1 MVWLTLAELAM
12 QIGAQLENAPAELRV
27 CNVAT
32 LMKASG
38 QEVSFFT
45 NRLYR
50 KELAK
55 TQAAAIIL
63 AEQDRSH
70 CPLPMLVMKNPYLG
84 YARAA
89 MLFHPEIPKSAVI
102 HPQACLS
109 PDVQYDNTVSIG
121 AFAVIQEQ
129 VILGQRVTIGAGC
142 VIESG
147 VAIGDDSYIF
157 PNVTICR
164 DTKIGK
170 RARIYPGAV
179 IGADGFGLANDHG
192 RWVRVPQLGRV
203 ILGDDVEIGANTTVD
218 RGALDDT
225 VIGDGVK
232 LDNLIQIGHNVQ
244 IGEHT
249 AMAACSGVSGSTK
262 IGKYCMIGGSV
273 GAAGH
278 IEIVDHVHV
287 TGGSNIH
294 QSISEPGLYSSGVPL
309 ETNQHWHRN
318 YHRFKKLDEMARKL
332 QQLEAQLTQLT
343 KTT

>member
-1 MVWLTLAELAM
+1 MH
-12 QIGAQLENAPAELRV
+12 IGARLENAPPELRV

-32 LMKASG
+32 LMKANE
-38 QEVSFFT
+38 QQVSFFT
-45 NRLYR
+45 NHLYR

-55 TQAAAIIL
+55 THAAAIIL
-63 AEQDRSH
+63 AEKDRHH
-70 CPLPMLVMKNPYLG
+70 CPLPMLVMNNPYLG
-84 YARAA
+84 YAKAA
-89 MLFHPEIPKSAVI
+89 AVFHPEIAQSAQI

-109 PDVQYDNTVSIG
+109 SDVQHDATVSVG
-121 AFAVIQEQ
+121 ACAVIQER

-142 VIESG
+142 VIEAD
-147 VAIGDDSYIF
+147 VEIGDDSYIF

-179 IGADGFGLANDHG
+179 IGADGFGLANDQG

-225 VIGDGVK
+225 VIGEGVK

-244 IGEHT
+244 IGAHT
-249 AMAACSGVSGSTK
+249 AMAACTGISGSTK
-262 IGKYCMIGGSV
+262 IGKYCMIGGGV

-278 IEIVDHVHV
+278 IEIVDRVHI

-294 QSISEPGLYSSGVPL
+294 QSVSEPGLYSSGVPL
-309 ETNQHWHRN
+309 ETNQHWHKN

-332 QQLEAQLTQLT
+332 QQLEAQLAQLT
-343 KTT
+343 KPPSP

>member
-1 MVWLTLAELAM
+1 MVWLTLAELATH
-12 QIGAQLENAPAELRV
+12 IGAQLENAPAELRV

-63 AEQDRSH
+63 AEKDQAH
-70 CPLPMLVMKNPYLG
+70 CQLPMLVMNNPYLG

-89 MLFHPEIPKSAVI
+89 SLFHPEIPKPAGL
-102 HPQACLS
+102 HPQASLS
-109 PDVQYDNTVSIG
+109 SDVQHDDTVSIG
-121 AFAVIQEQ
+121 AYAVIQER

-142 VIESG
+142 VIEAD
-147 VAIGDDSYIF
+147 VEIGDDSYIF

-179 IGADGFGLANDHG
+179 IGADGFGLANDQG

-225 VIGDGVK
+225 IIGDGVK
-232 LDNLIQIGHNVQ
+232 LDNQIQIGHNVH
-244 IGEHT
+244 IGDHT

-262 IGKYCMIGGSV
+262 IGKYCMIGGGV

-278 IEIVDHVHV
+278 IEIVDHVYV

-294 QSISEPGLYSSGVPL
+294 QSIAEPGLYSSGVPL
-309 ETNQHWHRN
+309 ETNQHWHKN

-332 QQLEAQLTQLT
+332 QQLEAQLAQLT
-343 KTT
+343 QTT